1 MRGVQTAKVEACA
14 RVQVQWA
21 GRAIDVTDVSAG
33 TRGHGHLEAPVR
45 LKARARRVMR
55 STRAH
60 ARARARRNLRTPFG
74 GFEKGT
80 GAGIL

>member
-1 MRGVQTAKVEACA
+1 MYKRRRVEACA
-14 RVQVQWA
+14 RVRVEWA
-21 GRAIDVTDVSAG
+21 GRTVDATGVSAG

-60 ARARARRNLRTPFG
+60 AR
-74 GFEKGT
+74 E
-80 GAGIL
+80 AGPPHPRFAEGRVFF